1 MDKKTLLIIAILSF
15 VPFLFY
21 LTSSGLIDGD
31 SFYYLNSVCNNTQG
45 TASSYLFV
53 YILDF
58 LPCNLFLIKLFY
70 FLLYFV
76 SMIILT
82 KIVELFSKNSEYTP
96 FLVSATF
103 LVFEFMKFE
112 NDAFGYLLGFLAI
125 YLFFKYRG
133 WRKIYSI
140 ISLFVAFLFWEG
152 SGYWLILFP
161 VWFIAF
167 SLIYFNRFWWFV
179 FSIESSI
186 IEHTPWL
193 GFMNYGLILPLIYI
207 GFLNTKEIKIKI
219 TFILLVL
226 INVFVAKL
234 WVLALPFGLIIA
246 CNSIGFLKK
255 EWDYQLKNYV
265 LISGIIFIVFALF
278 FCLNQP
284 FTEKD
289 INLIQRGVDLACEQN
304 DCWLENDFSV
314 GHTVRYLG
322 GKTNSYGGVTAY
334 KYEGI
339 IIDVNSPKNILPL
352 NCNILEETR
361 FFRLLDCNQ

>member
-161 VWFIAF
+161 IWFVIF
-167 SLIYFNRFWWFV
+167 SLIYFQRFWWFV

>member
-1 MDKKTLLIIAILSF
+1 MDKKKLLIIAILSF

-58 LPCNLFLIKLFY
+58 LPCDLFLIKLFY
-70 FLLYFV
+70 FLLYFA

-152 SGYWLILFP
+152 AGYWLILFP

-179 FSIESSI
+179 TNTEASIL
-186 IEHTPWL
+186 EHIPWI
-193 GFMNYGLILPLIYI
+193 GFLNYGLLLPLFYI
-207 GFLNTKEIKIKI
+207 GFLNTKENKIKI
-219 TFILLVL
+219 TFLLLVL
-226 INVFVAKL
+226 INVFVSKL

-246 CNSIGFLKK
+246 CNSIGFLKEK
-255 EWDYQLKNYV
+255 WDYQVKNFV
-265 LISGIIFIVFALF
+265 LISGMVFIVFTLF
-278 FCLNQP
+278 FSLTQP

-289 INLIQRGVDLACEQN
+289 IVLIQNGVNLACLKN

-314 GHTVRYLG
+314 GHTIHYLG
-322 GKTNSYGGVTAY
+322 GKTKSHSGLTEY
-334 KYEGI
+334 KYQGI
-339 IIDVNSPKNILPL
+339 VIDINSSKNIVPIQ
-352 NCNILEETR
+352 CDILEETR
-361 FFRLLDCNQ
+361 FFRLIECKQ